1 MFLAERLVAQFPS
14 EPNLLLLATCYH
26 RSGQTFRCYALLR
39 GLSGEASRYLFAV
52 CCVELGKITEA
63 EGVLLVN
70 SEVEAIPNGAAGV
83 YLLGRVYQLSN
94 RHSLAVREFQRAL
107 QMDPLMWCAFEQLCA
122 LSPDAD
128 AKRYLEMV
136 PTAMEAAMQYD
147 TAFMTPVE
155 TLVETP
161 VGSAVPMDVKT
172 AVLPHRPPLGAHASH
187 PTAQTPAVGPGLDY
201 RTPEMVAVGSFETPH
216 VAPQVA
222 QPPVVKKGSKER
234 TEPCTNQTPVVS
246 PMLLSGSQF
255 LDGRK
260 FLDEGTVRKISSK
273 LFSEPA
279 TALKIAQAHVSSPRE
294 RLVEQRNDASG
305 DGGGDQGGER
315 RGRRGEGGLGSGTI
329 ARSAGKSLRGQAACI
344 SLLQLLGEGYR
355 YLSMYE
361 CEKAIEAFSKVPL
374 PHYSTGWVLHCVGQ
388 AYFEMVD
395 YHAAEKTFQQLRLLD
410 PYRLEGL
417 EVYSTV
423 LWHMKKEV
431 ELSGLAQEAIAL
443 DRQSPMAWCIMG
455 NCFSLQ
461 KEHETALRF
470 FQRSLQLD
478 PMFTYAYTLCGH
490 EYFANEDF
498 DKGLTCYRNAIR
510 LNPRH
515 YNAWFGSGHIYF
527 RQEKYGMAEYHFR
540 RAHLINPRSSVL
552 KCYLGMA
559 LHKVKRTGEA
569 IQTLKQAVSLDPKN
583 PLARFEYASV
593 LASVGD
599 LDRAVAEL
607 TQLHGIVPREASVL
621 FQKGKVLKRLGRLD
635 EALQCFSDA
644 LDLQPP
650 RYVSSIASA
659 SFPPSSNHMRV
670 YPHTRYC
677 AHFYSLALGSIDT
690 NLIKSAIDRIS
701 LDDGEEEDI

>member
-1 MFLAERLVAQFPS
+1 MAQFPS
-14 EPNLLLLATCYH
+14 ESNLLLLATCYH

-39 GLSGEASRYLFAV
+39 GLTGEECRYLFAV

-63 EGVLLVN
+63 EGVLLPN
-70 SEVEAIPNGAAGV
+70 NELEAIPNGAAGV

-94 RHSLAVREFQRAL
+94 RHNLAVREFQRAL
-107 QMDPLMWCAFEQLCA
+107 QIDPLMWCAFEQLCA
-122 LSPDAD
+122 LNPEAD
-128 AKRYLEMV
+128 AKVYLEMA
-136 PTAMEAAMQYD
+136 PTAVEEIKQYD
-147 TAFMTPVE
+147 SAYVTPMN
-155 TLVETP
+155 TP
-161 VGSAVPMDVKT
+161 VGSAVPMDVNT
-172 AVLPHRPPLGAHASH
+172 AQPRTQTQIA
-187 PTAQTPAVGPGLDY
+187 TQTPATGSGVDNGTPGIASLD
-201 RTPEMVAVGSFETPH
+201 SFETPH
-216 VAPQVA
+216 MALKA
-222 QPPVVKKGSKER
+222 AEPPPMKKGSKKTRE
-234 TEPCTNQTPVVS
+234 QDADHTPILS
-246 PMLLSGSQF
+246 PILLSGSQF
-255 LDGRK
+255 LGGRK

-279 TALKIAQAHVSSPRE
+279 TALKIAQAHVSSPRG
-294 RLVEQRNDASG
+294 RPTEQFEGR
-305 DGGGDQGGER
+305 GGG
-315 RGRRGEGGLGSGTI
+315 GRRGAGGEKLGGFRGAGLHTESPRTETEFGGVLG
-329 ARSAGKSLRGQAACI
+329 AGSAGKSLQGKAACI
-344 SLLQLLGEGYR
+344 SLLQLLGVGYR
-355 YLSMYE
+355 FLSMYE

-374 PHYSTGWVLHCVGQ
+374 PHYSTGWVLQCVGQ

-443 DRQSPMAWCIMG
+443 DRHSPVAWCIMG

-478 PMFTYAYTLCGH
+478 PTFTYAYTLCGH

-498 DKGLTCYRNAIR
+498 DKGLTCYRNAMR
-510 LNPRH
+510 LSPRH

-540 RAHLINPRSSVL
+540 RAHLVNPQSSVL

-569 IQTLKQAVSLDPKN
+569 IQTLKHAVALDPKN
-583 PLARFEYASV
+583 PLARYEYASV
-593 LASVGD
+593 LASVGE
-599 LDRAVAEL
+599 LEKAVAEL
-607 TQLHGIVPREASVL
+607 TTLHGIVPREASVL
-621 FQKGKVLKRLGRLD
+621 FQKGKVLKRLGKLD
-635 EALQCFSDA
+635 EALQSLSDA

-650 RYVSSIASA
+650 RYV
-659 SFPPSSNHMRV
+659 
-670 YPHTRYC
+670 C
-677 AHFYSLALGSIDT
+677 A
-690 NLIKSAIDRIS
+690 
-701 LDDGEEEDI
+701 

>member
-1 MFLAERLVAQFPS
+1 MILARVALLGPPHSPTVSAILYRQLHLTRNAVFLAERLVAQFPS
-14 EPNLLLLATCYH
+14 ETNLLLLATCYH
-26 RSGQTFRCYALLR
+26 RWGQTYRCYALLR
-39 GLSGEASRYLFAV
+39 GLSGEACRYLLAV

-63 EGVLLVN
+63 EGVLIPN
-70 SEVEAIPNGAAGV
+70 SELEAIPNGAAGV

-122 LSPDAD
+122 LNPDAD
-128 AKRYLEMV
+128 AKGYLEMA
-136 PTAMEAAMQYD
+136 PTAMEAVVQYD
-147 TAFMTPVE
+147 TTLMTPMD
-155 TLVETP
+155 TP
-161 VGSAVPMDVKT
+161 VGSIAPMDVST
-172 AVLPHRPPLGAHASH
+172 AASAHRPPLGAHPSH
-187 PTAQTPAVGPGLDY
+187 QTAQTPVTGTGLDY
-201 RTPEMVAVGSFETPH
+201 RTPEMATMGSFETPH
-216 VAPQVA
+216 LASQVA

-234 TEPCTNQTPVVS
+234 TDSGADQTPVVS

-279 TALKIAQAHVSSPRE
+279 TALKIAQALVSSPRE
-294 RLVEQRNDASG
+294 RPMDQH
-305 DGGGDQGGER
+305 DGGVGANAGFDSDQGSGR
-315 RGRRGEGGLGSGTI
+315 RGRRGDGVGRAGSGT
-329 ARSAGKSLRGQAACI
+329 AGKSLQGQAACI

-374 PHYSTGWVLHCVGQ
+374 PHYSTGWVLQCVGQ
-388 AYFEMVD
+388 SYFEMVD
-395 YHAAEKTFQQLRLLD
+395 YRSAEKTFQQLRLLD

-443 DRQSPMAWCIMG
+443 DRQSPIAWCIMG

-478 PMFTYAYTLCGH
+478 PTFTYAYTLCGH

-540 RAHLINPRSSVL
+540 RAQLINPSSSVL

-599 LDRAVAEL
+599 LDRAAAEL

-621 FQKGKVLKRLGRLD
+621 FQKGKVLKRLSRLD
-635 EALQCFSDA
+635 EALECFSDA

-650 RYVSSIASA
+650 RYV
-659 SFPPSSNHMRV
+659 
-670 YPHTRYC
+670 
-677 AHFYSLALGSIDT
+677 
-690 NLIKSAIDRIS
+690 
-701 LDDGEEEDI
+701 

>member
-1 MFLAERLVAQFPS
+1 MILTRVGILGPFHSLSASLVLCRQLHLTRNAVFLAERLVAQFPS
-14 EPNLLLLATCYH
+14 EANLLLLATSYH
-26 RSGQTFRCYALLR
+26 RSGQTFRCYSLLR
-39 GLSGEASRYLFAV
+39 GLSEEACRYLFAV

-63 EGVLLVN
+63 EGVLLPN
-70 SEVEAIPNGAAGV
+70 SELEAIPNGAAGV

-128 AKRYLEMV
+128 AKGYLEVV
-136 PTAMEAAMQYD
+136 PTAMEGVVQYD
-147 TAFMTPVE
+147 TTYMTPMD
-155 TLVETP
+155 TP
-161 VGSAVPMDVKT
+161 VGPMAPLEVKT
-172 AVLPHRPPLGAHASH
+172 GALAHRPPLSAHASH
-187 PTAQTPAVGPGLDY
+187 PTARTPATGTGLDY
-201 RTPEMVAVGSFETPH
+201 TTPEMVTQGSFETPH
-216 VAPQVA
+216 MAPQVA
-222 QPPVVKKGSKER
+222 QPPVVRKGSKEQ
-234 TEPCTNQTPVVS
+234 TELGADEMPVAS

-255 LDGRK
+255 LDDRK

-294 RLVEQRNDASG
+294 RLVDQR
-305 DGGGDQGGER
+305 DGVSVAPVSNGADQGGGR
-315 RGRRGEGGLGSGTI
+315 RGRRGDGVGGVGSGVVP
-329 ARSAGKSLRGQAACI
+329 SLAGKSLQGQAACI
-344 SLLQLLGEGYR
+344 SLLQILGEGYR

-374 PHYSTGWVLHCVGQ
+374 PQYSTGWVLQCVGQ

-478 PMFTYAYTLCGH
+478 PTFTYAYTLCGH

-569 IQTLKQAVSLDPKN
+569 IQTLKQAVGLDPKN

-599 LDRAVAEL
+599 LDRAAAEL

-650 RYVSSIASA
+650 RYV
-659 SFPPSSNHMRV
+659 
-670 YPHTRYC
+670 
-677 AHFYSLALGSIDT
+677 
-690 NLIKSAIDRIS
+690 
-701 LDDGEEEDI
+701 